1 MGETEQQLPQLQD
14 PPSGPPARA
23 FATWIVSY
31 TPSIPLYIC
40 AFSLGLTDIFFS
52 VPAHVL
58 QSLDRLLG
66 GKPIVVVDKRK
77 GARGNYNHLGRVR
90 LPLF

>member
-1 MGETEQQLPQLQD
+1 VL
-14 PPSGPPARA
+14 
-23 FATWIVSY
+23 
-31 TPSIPLYIC
+31 
-40 AFSLGLTDIFFS
+40 SLCPHIW
-52 VPAHVL
+52 L

-90 LPLF
+90 LPFL